1 MVLSTFAA
9 LTLSC
14 WDRTRGSSKR
24 RSQVSGGNVA
34 RAGLAST
41 TGCGQPRFA
50 LRMAI
55 ALLHRRADLIARLN
69 RVRGSVAA
77 ENVPPRTWPPSSA
90 YSSRWRVSETEL
102 PCFRCWLR
110 AGWFDGRGSL
120 ARPTNRSA
128 SPFELRSRMGA
139 LVALMDLSRS
149 FAARPQPTFGLDVI
163 QASADSWRCG

>member
-14 WDRTRGSSKR
+14 WYRTRGSSKR

-77 ENVPPRTWPPSSA
+77 ANIPPRTRPPSLT
-90 YSSRWRVSETEL
+90 YSPRWWVSETEL

-110 AGWFDGRGSL
+110 AGWLERRGSL
-120 ARPTNRSA
+120 ARPTNRAVSL
-128 SPFELRSRMGA
+128 FEPRPRMGA

-149 FAARPQPTFGLDVI
+149 FAARPQPTSGLNVI
-163 QASADSWRCG
+163 QASADSWRYG